1 MNVAIY
7 IGIFMA
13 GFLTL
18 LLSVKK
24 TRESHDFIL
33 ITWLLLSAGNLIFF
47 YHDFNYPGTQNLT
60 FELLGGV
67 LPFLTAPFLY
77 LYVCALVV
85 PRKFSLVRYLYHF
98 LPFILM
104 YGAMLYHAEE
114 YHLVVDKGF
123 IQMTGLLPFYLGFYG
138 LILAFFSFL
147 YPMLSLFLL
156 FRHRNRIKSEFSY
169 IEKIN
174 MNWLRYWIILS
185 MLGFWFSFGIIW
197 AGSFQWIDFL
207 TSFQGVAGAVVLNI
221 SVIGFYGVKQTT
233 IFTNLQPQAPDS
245 SIQPKSERYASSK
258 LAADEAHEMVAK
270 VRRYM
275 EEEKPYLH
283 SQLSLESL
291 ASALGVTKHDLSQ
304 VINDQLETN
313 FFGFVNDYRV
323 AAFKKNLT
331 DKQYEHYTLLGIA
344 LETGFNSKSSFNSIF
359 KKAEG
364 MTPSEYKKSLKPNE
378 SDIRPT
384 T

>member
-47 YHDFNYPGTQNLT
+47 YHDFNNPGTQNLT
-60 FELLGGV
+60 LELLGGL
-67 LPFLTAPFLY
+67 LPFLTAPLLY
-77 LYVCALVV
+77 FYVCALVV
-85 PRKFSLVRYLYHF
+85 PRKFRLVRYLYHF

-104 YGAMLYHAEE
+104 YSAMLYHAEE

-123 IQMTGLLPFYLGFYG
+123 IQMRGPLPFYLGSYG

-156 FRHRNRIKSEFSY
+156 FRHRNRIKSQFSY

-185 MLGFWFSFGIIW
+185 MLGFWFSFVIIW

-233 IFTNLQPQAPDS
+233 IFTNLQPPIPVES
-245 SIQPKSERYASSK
+245 NVPQPERYASSK
-258 LAADEAHEMVAK
+258 LADDKAQEMVAK
-270 VRRYM
+270 VKRYM
-275 EEEKPYLH
+275 EQEKPYLN

-291 ASALGVTKHDLSQ
+291 ASALLMTKHDLSQ
-304 VINDQLETN
+304 VINDQFHTN

-323 AAFKKNLT
+323 AAFKESLQ
-331 DKQYEHYTLLGIA
+331 DKKYEHYTLLGIA
-344 LETGFNSKSSFNSIF
+344 LETGFSSKSSFNSIF
-359 KKAEG
+359 KKTAG
-364 MTPSEYKKSLKPNE
+364 ITPSEYKKSL
-378 SDIRPT
+378 SRTD
-384 T
+384 